1 MFLHVCGMI
10 RSAPLRLTA
19 EDKLDVLRKL
29 DPASRWESLD
39 DERYCTRC
47 EHVISGRQIEVVGGT
62 RAHGPLRLQCPTDGC
77 AATMSD
83 WTAPDAGN
91 GARAGSSDSGEAC
104 DAVAAHDA
112 GFLRI
117 HSQSEGILISHN
129 GRAAVVRRM
138 RSGRVVPL
146 EDVAEWNQ
154 PRGQRGR
161 LLAWLAQNIGSVAA
175 DARRLLGAIRPTPR
189 ARLGPVH

>member
-10 RSAPLRLTA
+10 RSAPLRLAA
-19 EDKLDVLRKL
+19 EDKLDALRKL

-47 EHVISGRQIEVVGGT
+47 DHVINGRQIEVVGGT

-77 AATMSD
+77 AATTSD
-83 WTAPDAGN
+83 WTAPDARD
-91 GARAGSSDSGEAC
+91 GAHASAVEGGEAR
-104 DAVAAHDA
+104 DAVATHDA
-112 GFLRI
+112 GFMHI
-117 HSQSEGILISHN
+117 HSQSEAILISHN

-138 RSGRVVPL
+138 RSGRVVLL

-154 PRGQRGR
+154 PRGRGR
-161 LLAWLAQNIGSVAA
+161 LMAWLAQNIGSVAA
-175 DARRLLGAIRPTPR
+175 DARRLLGALRPTSR

>member
-10 RSAPLRLTA
+10 RSAPLRLAA
-19 EDKLDVLRKL
+19 EDKLDALRKL

-47 EHVISGRQIEVVGGT
+47 DHVINGRQIEVVGGT

-77 AATMSD
+77 AATTSD
-83 WTAPDAGN
+83 WTAP
-91 GARAGSSDSGEAC
+91 GAAN
-104 DAVAAHDA
+104 AAYAAADGDRVEGHDA
-112 GFLRI
+112 GFMHI
-117 HSQSEGILISHN
+117 HSQSEAILISHN

-154 PRGQRGR
+154 PRSPRGG
-161 LLAWLAQNIGSVAA
+161 LLAWLAQNVGSVAA
-175 DARRLLGAIRPTPR
+175 DARRLLGALRPTSR
-189 ARLGPVH
+189 ARLDPVH

>member
-1 MFLHVCGMI
+1 MI

-29 DPASRWESLD
+29 DRSWRWESLD

-47 EHVISGRQIEVVGGT
+47 EHMITGRQIEVVGGT

-83 WTAPDAGN
+83 WTAPDG
-91 GARAGSSDSGEAC
+91 G
-104 DAVAAHDA
+104 DAAADRRTVPPHDA
-112 GFLRI
+112 GFVHI

-146 EDVAEWNQ
+146 EDIAEWNR
-154 PRGQRGR
+154 PRQARGT
-161 LLAWLAQNIGSVAA
+161 LLTWLTQTVGSLAA
-175 DARRLLGAIRPTPR
+175 DARRLLGALRPNSR